1 MSDTDNPVCCTCCGD
16 SVLAWLC
23 FAPLA
28 DAFTEP
34 QAVSARPA
42 ATAPIAS
49 FDRILMA
56 VTPRFSRPPG
66 GRRETSTT
74 HLGCGPVAIGLRSRA
89 TPAGC
94 GRVLNPGWHAP
105 EDLACAG
112 RAARMEEPD
121 RAGAVAGRRCVL
133 AARSR
138 WARR

>member
-56 VTPRFSRPPG
+56 VTPGSG
-66 GRRETSTT
+66 GRRAAAEDPAQPT
-74 HLGCGPVAIGLRSRA
+74 LVAVRL
-89 TPAGC
+89 PWGC
-94 GRVLNPGWHAP
+94 GRAH
-105 EDLACAG
+105 
-112 RAARMEEPD
+112 
-121 RAGAVAGRRCVL
+121 RCG
-133 AARSR
+133 
-138 WARR
+138 